1 MLQVKLNRNANNAC
15 NFQVPRTNHQKKC
28 SIIKLELKKK
38 DLSFENQKHNSIQHN
53 PSRIQLNKVKT
64 TQNKKKEN
72 FLRTENTK
80 NNRKKKEQERNK
92 TTATEFQ

>member
-1 MLQVKLNRNANNAC
+1 MQLSSPKDKPPEEMQHNKIGV
-15 NFQVPRTNHQKKC
+15 Q
-28 SIIKLELKKK
+28 KK

-92 TTATEFQ
+92 TTATDFNKANSPQ